1 MATIGHTT
9 VQKITDQLKKSL
21 LERLPELD
29 TAYLEMGDDA
39 KLHVAY
45 AFDIEP
51 GQKTDFKIGHSLT
64 FVAKKISDKGVIF
77 VDDIQGRLFDGD
89 GDEE

>member
-1 MATIGHTT
+1 ME
-9 VQKITDQLKKSL
+9 QLRKSL
-21 LERLPELD
+21 LERLSELD

-39 KLHVAY
+39 KLHVAF

-51 GQKTDFKIGHSLT
+51 GEKTDFKIGHSLT

-77 VDDIQGRLFDGD
+77 VDDSQGNLYG
-89 GDEE
+89 GDEDG

>member
-9 VQKITDQLKKSL
+9 IQNIAEQLRKSL
-21 LERLPELD
+21 LERLSELD
-29 TAYLEMGDDA
+29 KAYLEMGDDA
-39 KLHVAY
+39 KLHVAF
-45 AFDIEP
+45 AFDIES

-77 VDDIQGRLFDGD
+77 VDDVQGSLFDGD
-89 GDEE
+89 GE